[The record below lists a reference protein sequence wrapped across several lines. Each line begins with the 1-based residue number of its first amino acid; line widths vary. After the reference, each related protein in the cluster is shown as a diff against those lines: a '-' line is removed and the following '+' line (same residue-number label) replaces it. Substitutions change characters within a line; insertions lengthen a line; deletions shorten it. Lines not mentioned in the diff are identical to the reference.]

1 MQALL
6 STIFGAFLAV
16 LIWGLTFVP
25 SATLGQGDDFDATGN
40 KHSTPGV
47 TESDSGQ
54 SQIVAPYDVASDCSG
69 FSTPHPA
76 SQISLAV
83 GTRNN
88 FGGPNFSS

>member
-25 SATLGQGDDFDATGN
+25 SATLSQGDDFDATGN

-47 TESDSGQ
+47 TESDSDK
-54 SQIVAPYDVASDCSG
+54 A
-69 FSTPHPA
+69 
-76 SQISLAV
+76 
-83 GTRNN
+83 R
-88 FGGPNFSS
+88 